1 MSQPS
6 SSPMKK
12 SLAVVILAAGQGT
25 RLGGDTPKP
34 LRKVSGSP
42 ILQHILNTLSQSD
55 MQHVYIV
62 HHPSNRTTFETS
74 LTQPSNIHI
83 TWVEQA
89 QRKGTAHALEQA
101 LPFIEQDRV
110 LILLGDVPF
119 VSEQTLQACL
129 TMQSDLTVVTS
140 IPPSPRGLGRI
151 MRNSQNQITG
161 IVEEKNLSPSQKS
174 IPEVNSG
181 IMVVPT
187 CKLQQH
193 MPHIKNQNN
202 TGEYLLTDLVKEI
215 AKTPNANI
223 VSYQVESWEEVAGI
237 NTPNELIRQE
247 KHFSRS
253 TAMQLLHAGV
263 IVQDP
268 ERFDCHGQLKCAK
281 GVVIG
286 PNVII
291 EGTVRIEENA
301 SIGANC
307 IIRNSQIGAHT
318 TIHPFSLIENTIIH
332 QNANVGPFA
341 YCRNNSVIGQGAT
354 MGCFVEAKATSLGA
368 YSKAKHLSYL
378 GDLTIKEHCNIG
390 AGVIHC
396 NYDGQT
402 KSRSTIS
409 DHAFVGAQTKIIAPV
424 HIDKH
429 AFVAAGTTV
438 TDDVPEYNLAIGRS
452 RQLNKKRQKNPA

>member
-1 MSQPS
+1 MSQHS
-6 SSPMKK
+6 SNPTSE

-25 RLGGDTPKP
+25 RLGGNTPKP
-34 LRKVSGSP
+34 LRKVSGYP
-42 ILQHILNTLSQSD
+42 ILQHILNTLNQSS

-62 HHPSNRTTFETS
+62 HHPSNRSAFENS
-74 LTQPSNIHI
+74 LTIPSKIQI
-83 TWVEQA
+83 TWVEQS

-101 LPFIEQDRV
+101 LPFIQQDRV

-129 TMQSDLTVVTS
+129 ATQSDLTVVTS
-140 IPPSPRGLGRI
+140 LPLSPKGLGRI
-151 MRNSQNQITG
+151 VRNNQNQVTS
-161 IVEEKNLSPSQKS
+161 IVEEKNLSPAQKS

-187 CKLQQH
+187 CRLLQH

-202 TGEYLLTDLVKEI
+202 TGEYLLTDLVEVI
-215 AKTPNANI
+215 AQKPNANI
-223 VSYQVESWEEVAGI
+223 ATYQVDNWEEVAGI
-237 NTPNELIRQE
+237 NTPEELIRQE
-247 KHFSRS
+247 KYFSRC
-253 TAMQLLHAGV
+253 TAMKLLHAGV
-263 IVQDP
+263 VVQDP
-268 ERFDCHGQLKCAK
+268 ERFDCFGQLRCAK

-291 EGTVRIEENA
+291 EGAVNIEENA
-301 SIGANC
+301 SIGSNC

-378 GDLTIKEHCNIG
+378 GDLTIEEHCNIG

-402 KSRSTIS
+402 
-409 DHAFVGAQTKIIAPV
+409 
-424 HIDKH
+424 
-429 AFVAAGTTV
+429 
-438 TDDVPEYNLAIGRS
+438 
-452 RQLNKKRQKNPA
+452 